1 VDRVVVAIGL
11 GSNLGDRRAHLEF
24 ACQRLSTILEGL
36 RVSSVHE
43 TEPVGVPDRQ
53 PSFLNQAAVGETRQ
67 PARDV
72 LESMLAIELARG
84 RERPRA
90 LAPRILDL
98 DLILF
103 GDVVIDERGEE
114 GRPALRVPHPRFRE
128 RLFVLAPL
136 AEIAP
141 ELVDPVTGLTVAA
154 LLSEARLR

>member
-1 VDRVVVAIGL
+1 M
-11 GSNLGDRRAHLEF
+11 
-24 ACQRLSTILEGL
+24 
-36 RVSSVHE
+36 
-43 TEPVGVPDRQ
+43 PDRQ
-53 PSFLNQAAVGETRQ
+53 PSFLNQAAVGKTRQ

-90 LAPRILDL
+90 LAPRTLDL

-103 GDVVIDERGEE
+103 GDAVIDERGDE

-141 ELVDPVTGLTVAA
+141 DLLDPVTGRTVAV